1 MLFQNN
7 LEVVRKDCELLGKE
21 MKELSGSSSKITELL
36 DELRIEKNSA
46 EQKLKIAEIKLEQ
59 NKFEMVELQEKLKEE
74 QFKVKMLVQHD
85 SLL

>member
-1 MLFQNN
+1 MFQNS
-7 LEVVRKDCELLGKE
+7 LEVVRKDYELLGKE